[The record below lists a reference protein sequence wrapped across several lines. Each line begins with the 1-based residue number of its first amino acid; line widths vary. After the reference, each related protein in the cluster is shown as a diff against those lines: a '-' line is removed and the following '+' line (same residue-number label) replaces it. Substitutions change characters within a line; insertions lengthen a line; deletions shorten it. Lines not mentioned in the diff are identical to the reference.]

1 VRGRFL
7 WVDRTFVWNLT
18 QQKAL
23 VRQRRKDMTEDTKP
37 EFKTHKTGREDEA
50 PNWPNG
56 APQING
62 PRTSEDSDFVENG
75 KTKQLDEADS

>member
-1 VRGRFL
+1 
-7 WVDRTFVWNLT
+7 
-18 QQKAL
+18 
-23 VRQRRKDMTEDTKP
+23 MTEDTKP